1 MKELI
6 IFLVFLMCVTLS
18 ACGTHKNETTDVV
31 TEVTTEAS
39 SEANMNVANPWTDCG
54 SLEDASKIAGFEM
67 TIPES
72 VDGYPNT
79 FVQAMQDKMIQ
90 VFFCDKDMDAAD
102 RSDVL
107 VRKGAGTDDISG
119 DYNEYSQTESA
130 EMGGKN
136 VTLRGND
143 NKIFNVTWNSDGYA
157 YSIVADKGLE
167 RDDVEAI
174 VGTVK

>member
-18 ACGTHKNETTDVV
+18 ACGAQKNATTEAV

-39 SEANMNVANPWTDCG
+39 SEANMNMANPWTDCS
-54 SLEDASKIAGFEM
+54 SLDDAAKIAGFEM
-67 TIPES
+67 TVPDS

-79 FVQAMQDKMIQ
+79 FIQAMQDNMIQ
-90 VFFCDKDMDAAD
+90 VFFSDKDMDATD

-119 DYNEYSQTESA
+119 DYNDYSQTESA
-130 EMGGKN
+130 EMSGMN

-143 NKIFNVTWNSDGYA
+143 NKIFNVTWNSDGYSYA
-157 YSIVADKGLE
+157 IVSDKGLE

-174 VGTVK
+174 VGAVK